1 MARPRTIE
9 DEDLL
14 ESIRATFLEL
24 GPSAP
29 TNELAARA
37 SVSEGTLFKRF
48 GNKRAMFVRAMEP
61 PALEGPWYDDMQGLA
76 GEGDLRTNLEIIGL
90 GLACHLRE
98 LFPRVFCLFNGIPG
112 PGELESL
119 FGPQGSPASQIRHEL
134 TRFFELEA
142 AAGRVRPF
150 PARHLAEL
158 FFGPIHF
165 RISMEVVYSEEAARE
180 PVDAETSI
188 RELILTF
195 HSLVTP

>member
-76 GEGDLRTNLEIIGL
+76 ALSSSTPHR
-90 GLACHLRE
+90 
-98 LFPRVFCLFNGIPG
+98 
-112 PGELESL
+112 
-119 FGPQGSPASQIRHEL
+119 
-134 TRFFELEA
+134 
-142 AAGRVRPF
+142 
-150 PARHLAEL
+150 PARKSPSHPHHTTLHRRT
-158 FFGPIHF
+158 GT
-165 RISMEVVYSEEAARE
+165 SSAR
-180 PVDAETSI
+180 P
-188 RELILTF
+188 R
-195 HSLVTP
+195 P